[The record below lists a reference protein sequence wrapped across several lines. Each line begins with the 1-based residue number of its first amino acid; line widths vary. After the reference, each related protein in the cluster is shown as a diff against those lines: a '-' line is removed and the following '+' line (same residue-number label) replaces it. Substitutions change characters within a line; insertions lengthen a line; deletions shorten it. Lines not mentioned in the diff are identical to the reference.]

1 MNDGSNLL
9 FDEEKYK
16 QYIETNKDINGKS
29 ILEREKDAFM
39 KYINNNAK
47 RLPAG
52 LGCLMKVVQTFS
64 KDSYEDNELVKSI
77 YKNIDSIINY
87 QANITQCESDF
98 FNTLFDIG
106 YNKRVILFGI
116 PYNDIITTTNS
127 DSKVLRDKEG
137 YMKGIKYLTSEDE
150 IGRASCRERV

>member
-1 MNDGSNLL
+1 M
-9 FDEEKYK
+9 
-16 QYIETNKDINGKS
+16 S

-39 KYINNNAK
+39 KYINNSAK

-106 YNKRVILFGI
+106 YN
-116 PYNDIITTTNS
+116 
-127 DSKVLRDKEG
+127 
-137 YMKGIKYLTSEDE
+137 
-150 IGRASCRERV
+150 